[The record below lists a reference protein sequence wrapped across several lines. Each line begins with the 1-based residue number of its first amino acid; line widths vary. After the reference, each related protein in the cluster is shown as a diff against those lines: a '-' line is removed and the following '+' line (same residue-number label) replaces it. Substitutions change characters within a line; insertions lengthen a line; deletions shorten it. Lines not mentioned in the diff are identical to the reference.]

1 MVDIFKNGKLVY
13 KNPDLHTIGERLDAE
28 VASFYPEY
36 LRVINTQEY
45 KVDLSQKLYD
55 LKHNLLLNKH

>member
-1 MVDIFKNGKLVY
+1 MVDIFKGGKLVY
-13 KNPDLHTIGERLDAE
+13 KNPDLHAIGKHLDEE

-45 KVDLSQKLYD
+45 KVDLSQRLYD
-55 LKHNLLLNKH
+55 LKHNLLLNRH